1 MPHDPITAYAVRTDA
16 GIALKLDR
24 ASAEQYAAQHHGTL
38 HRLVEWFEP
47 VELVDEPRRTAR
59 TDNQLTGLVRI

>member
-1 MPHDPITAYAVRTDA
+1 MPHDPITAYAVRTGT

-38 HRLVEWFEP
+38 HRLVEWVEP
-47 VELVDEPRRTAR
+47 VATLEEPRHSAR
-59 TDNQLTGLVRI
+59 TPNHSGLVRI